1 MFEGRS
7 PKLEKQHSQNCSFVC
22 AASADRTRRWSFYYG
37 PRELVLWEVVPGRWT
52 QCPPRCLPGL
62 SHLPAPHR
70 VTDPIPNA
78 PLLRQEKLAII
89 KSGVYKKVKNDQA
102 PNLRVPQLQGREYNG
117 VTMMLSV
124 SNNLKKK
131 LQVEETDVETAAAV
145 EI

>member
-1 MFEGRS
+1 MADLS
-7 PKLEKQHSQNCSFVC
+7 DCIYTLIKLDNGTTICPGPYNPPSTVANFKLILPCFVFGILC
-22 AASADRTRRWSFYYG
+22 FFTI
-37 PRELVLWEVVPGRWT
+37 VL
-52 QCPPRCLPGL
+52 CFK
-62 SHLPAPHR
+62 
-70 VTDPIPNA
+70 D
-78 PLLRQEKLAII
+78 RQEKLAII

>member
-1 MFEGRS
+1 M
-7 PKLEKQHSQNCSFVC
+7 
-22 AASADRTRRWSFYYG
+22 
-37 PRELVLWEVVPGRWT
+37 
-52 QCPPRCLPGL
+52 
-62 SHLPAPHR
+62 
-70 VTDPIPNA
+70 TDPIPNA